1 MTILQELI
9 SLRGEGRLTYSQEG
23 FLASHF
29 QRQESEGERKMTVT
43 SGRKCFG
50 LYERYDPLGSLVR
63 TLLESPAWYN
73 PAVRL
78 RWKVKPLFSTRLTR
92 KRYSS
97 KNMLSR
103 PYAEILSV
111 RDIPSSRFLFQLAV
125 SEPRT
130 GETGYGLLPTP
141 RAMEIVEHPM
151 KAAERLKDRTGKK
164 LNNLSS
170 GAAFGLLSHPNCSR
184 GLQFGERRDIRD
196 KEQYDQD
203 KEPERHEQPSRF
215 GGSGEA
221 YVISDSDSPRFQA
234 KGSEQQTTGITG
246 GGLQKDATDTYG
258 EKLQTWLKNNG
269 REIEEENIARLDNG
283 VERSCCIRAFA
294 ESDKKRRCLMQ
305 YTSNDWP
312 ALSAKRWK
320 DFPTQ
325 PPVCRRNDGLP
336 FDVDYLAIPFTKW
349 RQESI
354 KAYGNAIVPQVAF
367 EIFKA
372 IEASIHSS

>member
-125 SEPRT
+125 SECRT
-130 GETGYGLLPTP
+130 RGTGYGLLPTP

-170 GAAFGLLSHPNCSR
+170 GAAFGLLPTPTAQEGFNSGKGEIFVTRNNTIRIRNQNGTSSR
-184 GLQFGERRDIRD
+184 LGLEGAVKHMLYPTPVASDHNGSCTIRKMTKSNGAPRTDSLRNMPAVIGMDGDQFNGRVF
-196 KEQYDQD
+196 QL
-203 KEPERHEQPSRF
+203 
-215 GGSGEA
+215 
-221 YVISDSDSPRFQA
+221 SPLFVEEMM
-234 KGSEQQTTGITG
+234 GYPLMWTTLPFLTEN
-246 GGLQKDATDTYG
+246 G
-258 EKLQTWLKNNG
+258 EKN
-269 REIEEENIARLDNG
+269 
-283 VERSCCIRAFA
+283 
-294 ESDKKRRCLMQ
+294 
-305 YTSNDWP
+305 P
-312 ALSAKRWK
+312 
-320 DFPTQ
+320 
-325 PPVCRRNDGLP
+325 
-336 FDVDYLAIPFTKW
+336 
-349 RQESI
+349 
-354 KAYGNAIVPQVAF
+354 
-367 EIFKA
+367 
-372 IEASIHSS
+372 